1 MTFQESDYPGLKREM
16 VNLIHKYENPSL
28 VVEVLKEIW
37 ETHKQVPI
45 YPGIISMCLPSM
57 VKEKKIGE
65 LKKGER
71 VLIKTKTLDILGT
84 IKSKKKDSIMLE
96 SLEIVKKSRSMEV
109 KNKEVK
115 NILAVEKGT
124 LEKIWPTLV
133 FKDADDRQR
142 AGVKVG
148 KRESEKVGK

>member
-1 MTFQESDYPGLKREM
+1 MTFQESDYPGLKKEM
-16 VNLIHKYENPSL
+16 VNLIHKYKNPAL

-37 ETHKQVPI
+37 ETHKQIPI

-71 VLIKTKTLDILGT
+71 VLVKTPDYEILGT
-84 IKSKKKDSIMLE
+84 IKSKKKDSILLE
-96 SLEIVKKSRSMEV
+96 NPEMAKRPRSVEV
-109 KNKEVK
+109 KNKEVQ

-133 FKDADDRQR
+133 FEDADDRQR

-148 KRESEKVGK
+148 K

>member
-1 MTFQESDYPGLKREM
+1 MTFQESEYPNLKREM
-16 VNLIHKYENPSL
+16 INLIHKYKNPAL

-37 ETHKQVPI
+37 ETHKQIPI

-71 VLIKTKTLDILGT
+71 VLIKTKTLEILGT

-96 SLEIVKKSRSMEV
+96 NPELVRRLRSVEV
-109 KNKEVK
+109 KNREIK
-115 NILAVEKGT
+115 NILALEKGV

-142 AGVKVG
+142 AGGKVG
-148 KRESEKVGK
+148 K

>member
-71 VLIKTKTLDILGT
+71 VLIKTGTIEILGT
-84 IKSKKKDSIMLE
+84 IKSKKKDSILLE
-96 SLEIVKKSRSMEV
+96 NPEMVKRSRSVEV
-109 KNKEVK
+109 KNKEVQ

-133 FKDADDRQR
+133 FKNADNRR
-142 AGVKVG
+142 
-148 KRESEKVGK
+148 